1 MSSQPEATIRI
12 LIVDDHVIVRGGLRM
27 LLESQAG
34 FTVVGEAGSKSEALD
49 VFARESPNIVILDL
63 DLGGESGLDLLPELV
78 SAGSGARVIVL
89 TGVRDQDVHRRC
101 VELGADGLLLKDK
114 ASEILIKAVRK
125 VHAGEDWLERSMMR
139 GALDQLRNQGSKA
152 QADPEAEKIRTLT
165 EREREVIALVGL
177 GLKNK
182 QVAERLFI
190 SDTTVR
196 HHLTSIFSKLG
207 VSDRLELVIYAYRHK
222 LAKPP
227 G

>member
-1 MSSQPEATIRI
+1 
-12 LIVDDHVIVRGGLRM
+12 
-27 LLESQAG
+27 LESEG
-34 FTVVGEAGSKSEALD
+34 H
-49 VFARESPNIVILDL
+49 R
-63 DLGGESGLDLLPELV
+63 
-78 SAGSGARVIVL
+78 ARVIVL
-89 TGVRDQDVHRRC
+89 TGGRDPEVHRRC

-114 ASEILIKAVRK
+114 ASEVLIKAIRK

-139 GALDQLRNQGSKA
+139 GALAQMRNQGGKE
-152 QADPEAEKIRTLT
+152 QADPEAAKIATLT
-165 EREREVIALVGL
+165 EREREVVALVGL

-182 QVAERLFI
+182 QIAERMFI

-196 HHLTSIFSKLG
+196 HHLTSVFSKLG